1 MAEKKE
7 ILKLSGINKCF
18 GNIVVAKDISLTVI
32 SNQLHALIGPNG
44 AGKTT
49 LIKMI
54 SGELKPDQGVIMLLD
69 RKVNHLSEIARV
81 HRGCIRSF
89 QVSSIIG
96 SMTVFENILL
106 AVKQK
111 RSILKMLFRKFQSN
125 SSESS
130 FVYQTLNQL
139 SLETMGTKVASTL
152 SHGDKR
158 KLELA
163 MALAMGPKILLLD
176 EPFAGLDQAES
187 SKLIELL
194 KSIKKIMPIFL
205 IEHDMQAVFALAD
218 KISVLNEGE
227 IIESGSVEKIRRS
240 KFCLLYTSPSP
251 RDED

>member
-1 MAEKKE
+1 MAKKKE

-18 GNIVVAKDISLTVI
+18 GNVVVAKDISLTVI

-54 SGELKPDQGVIMLLD
+54 SGELKPDQGVVMLLD

-125 SSESS
+125 SSESF

-139 SLETMGTKVASTL
+139 SLETLGTKVASTL

-194 KSIKKIMPIFL
+194 KSIKKNMPIFL

-218 KISVLNEGE
+218 KISVLNEGA
-227 IIESGSVEKIRRS
+227 IIESGNVERIRRS
-240 KFCLLYTSPSP
+240 KLVQNAYLGG
-251 RDED
+251 DL

>member
-18 GNIVVAKDISLTVI
+18 GNVVVAKDISLTVI

-54 SGELKPDQGVIMLLD
+54 SGELKPDQGVVTLLD

-111 RSILKMLFRKFQSN
+111 RNILKMLFKKFQCN

-194 KSIKKIMPIFL
+194 KSIKKNMPILL

-218 KISVLNEGE
+218 KISVLNEGA
-227 IIESGSVEKIRRS
+227 IIESGNVERIRRS
-240 KFCLLYTSPSP
+240 KLVQNAYLGG
-251 RDED
+251 DL

>member
-18 GNIVVAKDISLTVI
+18 GNVVVAKDISLTVI

-54 SGELKPDQGVIMLLD
+54 SGELKPDQGVVMLLD

-111 RSILKMLFRKFQSN
+111 RSILKMFSKFQSN
-125 SSESS
+125 SSESN
-130 FVYQTLNQL
+130 FVYQTLTQL
-139 SLETMGTKVASTL
+139 SLETMETKVASTL

-194 KSIKKIMPIFL
+194 KSIKKNMPILL

-240 KFCLLYTSPSP
+240 KLVQNAYLGG
-251 RDED
+251 DL

>member
-18 GNIVVAKDISLTVI
+18 GNVVVAKDISLTVI

-81 HRGCIRSF
+81 HCGCIRSF

-139 SLETMGTKVASTL
+139 SLETLGTKVASTL

-194 KSIKKIMPIFL
+194 KSIKKNIPILL

-240 KFCLLYTSPSP
+240 KLVKNAYLGG
-251 RDED
+251 DL

>member
-18 GNIVVAKDISLTVI
+18 GNVVVAKDISLTVI

-54 SGELKPDQGVIMLLD
+54 SGELKPDQGVVMLLD

-130 FVYQTLNQL
+130 FVYQTINQL
-139 SLETMGTKVASTL
+139 SLESLGTKVASTL

-194 KSIKKIMPIFL
+194 KSIKKNIPILL

-240 KFCLLYTSPSP
+240 KLVQNAYLGG
-251 RDED
+251 DL

>member
-1 MAEKKE
+1 MEKKKE
-7 ILKLSGINKCF
+7 ILKLSGINKRF
-18 GNIVVAKDISLTVI
+18 GNVVVAKDISLAVI

-54 SGELKPDQGVIMLLD
+54 SGELKPDQGAITLLD

-81 HRGCIRSF
+81 HQGCIRSF

-111 RSILKMLFRKFQSN
+111 RNILKMLFKKFQCN

-139 SLETMGTKVASTL
+139 SLETMETKVASTL

-194 KSIKKIMPIFL
+194 SSIKKNMAILL

-218 KISVLNEGE
+218 KISVLNEGA
-227 IIESGSVEKIRRS
+227 IIESGNVERIRRS
-240 KFCLLYTSPSP
+240 KLVQSAYLGG
-251 RDED
+251 DL

>member
-18 GNIVVAKDISLTVI
+18 GNVVVAKDISLTVI

-54 SGELKPDQGVIMLLD
+54 SGELKPDQGVVMLLD

-139 SLETMGTKVASTL
+139 SLETLGTKVASTL

-194 KSIKKIMPIFL
+194 LSIKKNMPILL

-240 KFCLLYTSPSP
+240 KLVQNAYLGG
-251 RDED
+251 DL

>member
-18 GNIVVAKDISLTVI
+18 GNVVVAKDISLTVI

-54 SGELKPDQGVIMLLD
+54 SGELKPDQGVVMLLD
-69 RKVNHLSEIARV
+69 RRVNHLSEIARV

-130 FVYQTLNQL
+130 FVYQTINQL
-139 SLETMGTKVASTL
+139 SLESLGTKVASTL

-194 KSIKKIMPIFL
+194 KSIKKNMPIFL

-240 KFCLLYTSPSP
+240 KLVQNAYLGG
-251 RDED
+251 DL

>member
-18 GNIVVAKDISLTVI
+18 GNVVVAKDISLTVI

-54 SGELKPDQGVIMLLD
+54 SGELKPDQGVVMLLD
-69 RKVNHLSEIARV
+69 RRVNHLSEIARV
-81 HRGCIRSF
+81 HCGCIRSF

-130 FVYQTLNQL
+130 FVYQILNQL
-139 SLETMGTKVASTL
+139 SFKTLGTKVASTL

-187 SKLIELL
+187 SKLVELL
-194 KSIKKIMPIFL
+194 KSIKKNMPILL

-227 IIESGSVEKIRRS
+227 IIESGSVEKIRGS
-240 KFCLLYTSPSP
+240 KLVQNAYLGG
-251 RDED
+251 DL

>member
-18 GNIVVAKDISLTVI
+18 GNVVVAKDISLTVI
-32 SNQLHALIGPNG
+32 SNQSHALIGPNG

-54 SGELKPDQGVIMLLD
+54 SGELKPDQGVVMLLD

-81 HRGCIRSF
+81 LRGCIRSF

-130 FVYQTLNQL
+130 FVYQSLNQL
-139 SLETMGTKVASTL
+139 SLETLGKKVASTL

-240 KFCLLYTSPSP
+240 KLVQNAYLGG
-251 RDED
+251 DL

>member
-18 GNIVVAKDISLTVI
+18 GNVVVAKDISLTVI

-54 SGELKPDQGVIMLLD
+54 SGELKPDQGVLMLLD

-125 SSESS
+125 SSESN
-130 FVYQTLNQL
+130 FVYQILNQL
-139 SLETMGTKVASTL
+139 SLETMGAKVASTL

-240 KFCLLYTSPSP
+240 KLVQNAYLGG
-251 RDED
+251 DL

>member
-18 GNIVVAKDISLTVI
+18 GNVVVAKDISLTVI

-54 SGELKPDQGVIMLLD
+54 SGELKPDQGVITLLD

-81 HRGCIRSF
+81 HCGCIRSF

-139 SLETMGTKVASTL
+139 SLETLGTKVASTL

-194 KSIKKIMPIFL
+194 KSIKKNMPILL

-240 KFCLLYTSPSP
+240 KLVQNAYLGG
-251 RDED
+251 DL

>member
-18 GNIVVAKDISLTVI
+18 GNLVVAKDISLTVI

-54 SGELKPDQGVIMLLD
+54 SGELKPDQGVVMLLD
-69 RKVNHLSEIARV
+69 RRVNHLSEIARV

-139 SLETMGTKVASTL
+139 SLETLGTKVASTL

-163 MALAMGPKILLLD
+163 MALAMRPKILLLD

-194 KSIKKIMPIFL
+194 KSIKKFMPIFL
-205 IEHDMQAVFALAD
+205 IEHDMQAVFELAD

-227 IIESGSVEKIRRS
+227 IIESGRVEKIRRS
-240 KFCLLYTSPSP
+240 KLVQNAYLGG
-251 RDED
+251 DL

>member
-7 ILKLSGINKCF
+7 ILKLSGINKRF
-18 GNIVVAKDISLTVI
+18 GNVVVAKDISLAVI

-54 SGELKPDQGVIMLLD
+54 SGELKPDQGVVTLLD

-194 KSIKKIMPIFL
+194 KSIKKNMPILL

-240 KFCLLYTSPSP
+240 KLVQNAYLGG
-251 RDED
+251 DL

>member
-18 GNIVVAKDISLTVI
+18 GNVVVAKNISLTVI

-54 SGELKPDQGVIMLLD
+54 SGELKPDQGVVMFLD
-69 RKVNHLSEIARV
+69 RRVNHLSEIARV

-139 SLETMGTKVASTL
+139 SLETLGTKVASTL

-205 IEHDMQAVFALAD
+205 IEHDMQAVFELAD

-240 KFCLLYTSPSP
+240 KLVQNAYLGG
-251 RDED
+251 DL

>member
-18 GNIVVAKDISLTVI
+18 GNVVVAKNISLTVI

-54 SGELKPDQGVIMLLD
+54 SGELKPDQGVVMLLD
-69 RKVNHLSEIARV
+69 RRVNHLSEIARV

-130 FVYQTLNQL
+130 FIYQTLNQL
-139 SLETMGTKVASTL
+139 SLETLGTKVASTL

-194 KSIKKIMPIFL
+194 KSIKKNMPIFL

-240 KFCLLYTSPSP
+240 KLVQNAYLGG
-251 RDED
+251 DL

>member
-18 GNIVVAKDISLTVI
+18 GNVVVAKDISLTVI

-54 SGELKPDQGVIMLLD
+54 SGELKPDQGVVMLLD

-130 FVYQTLNQL
+130 FVYQTINQL
-139 SLETMGTKVASTL
+139 SLETLGTKVASTL

-194 KSIKKIMPIFL
+194 KSIKKNIPILL

-218 KISVLNEGE
+218 KISVLNEGA
-227 IIESGSVEKIRRS
+227 IIESGNVERIRRS
-240 KFCLLYTSPSP
+240 KLVQSAYLGG
-251 RDED
+251 DL

>member
-18 GNIVVAKDISLTVI
+18 GNVVVAKDISLTVI

-54 SGELKPDQGVIMLLD
+54 SGELKPDQGVVMLLD
-69 RKVNHLSEIARV
+69 RRVNHLSEIARV

-139 SLETMGTKVASTL
+139 SLETLGTKVASTL

-163 MALAMGPKILLLD
+163 MALAMRPNILLLD

-194 KSIKKIMPIFL
+194 LSIKKITPILL

-240 KFCLLYTSPSP
+240 KLVQNAYLGG
-251 RDED
+251 DL

>member
-18 GNIVVAKDISLTVI
+18 GNVVVAKDISLTVI

-54 SGELKPDQGVIMLLD
+54 SGELKPDRGVVMLLN
-69 RKVNHLSEIARV
+69 RRVNHLSESARV

-111 RSILKMLFRKFQSN
+111 RSILKMLVKKFQSN

-130 FVYQTLNQL
+130 FVYEILNQL
-139 SLETMGTKVASTL
+139 SLETLGTKVASTL

-194 KSIKKIMPIFL
+194 KSIKKDMPILL

-240 KFCLLYTSPSP
+240 KLVQNAYLGG
-251 RDED
+251 DL

>member
-18 GNIVVAKDISLTVI
+18 GNVVVAKDISLTVI

-54 SGELKPDQGVIMLLD
+54 SGELKPDQGVVMLLN
-69 RKVNHLSEIARV
+69 RRVNHLSEIARV

-96 SMTVFENILL
+96 SMTVFDNILL

-139 SLETMGTKVASTL
+139 SLETLGTKVASTL

-163 MALAMGPKILLLD
+163 MALAIGPKILLLD

-240 KFCLLYTSPSP
+240 KLVQNAYLGG
-251 RDED
+251 DL

>member
-18 GNIVVAKDISLTVI
+18 GNVVVAKDISLTVI

-54 SGELKPDQGVIMLLD
+54 SGELKPDQGLVMLLD
-69 RKVNHLSEIARV
+69 RRVNHLSEIARV

-139 SLETMGTKVASTL
+139 SLETMGAKVASTL

-194 KSIKKIMPIFL
+194 KSVKKIMPIFL

-240 KFCLLYTSPSP
+240 KLVQNAYLGG
-251 RDED
+251 DL

>member
-1 MAEKKE
+1 MAKKKE

-18 GNIVVAKDISLTVI
+18 GNVVVAKDISLTVI

-54 SGELKPDQGVIMLLD
+54 SGELKPDQGVVMLLD
-69 RKVNHLSEIARV
+69 RRVNHLSEIARV

-130 FVYQTLNQL
+130 FVYQILNQL
-139 SLETMGTKVASTL
+139 SLETLGTKVASTL

-163 MALAMGPKILLLD
+163 MALAMRPKILLLD

-240 KFCLLYTSPSP
+240 KSVQNAYLGVDL
-251 RDED
+251 

>member
-18 GNIVVAKDISLTVI
+18 GNVVVAKDISLTVI

-54 SGELKPDQGVIMLLD
+54 SGELKPDQGVVSFLD

-125 SSESS
+125 SSEAS

-139 SLETMGTKVASTL
+139 SLENMGAKVASTL

-194 KSIKKIMPIFL
+194 KSIKKNIPILL

-240 KFCLLYTSPSP
+240 KLVQNAYLGG
-251 RDED
+251 DL

>member
-18 GNIVVAKDISLTVI
+18 GNVVVAKDISLTVI

-54 SGELKPDQGVIMLLD
+54 SGELKPDQGVVMLLD

-194 KSIKKIMPIFL
+194 KSIKKNMPILL

-218 KISVLNEGE
+218 NISVLNEGE

-240 KFCLLYTSPSP
+240 KLVQNAYLGG
-251 RDED
+251 DL

>member
-18 GNIVVAKDISLTVI
+18 GNVVVAKDISLTVI

-54 SGELKPDQGVIMLLD
+54 SGELKPDQGVVMLLD

-125 SSESS
+125 SSESN
-130 FVYQTLNQL
+130 FVYQTLTQL
-139 SLETMGTKVASTL
+139 SLETMETKVASTL

-194 KSIKKIMPIFL
+194 KSIKKNIPILL

-240 KFCLLYTSPSP
+240 KLVQNAYLGG
-251 RDED
+251 DL

>member
-18 GNIVVAKDISLTVI
+18 GNVVVAKDISLTVI

-54 SGELKPDQGVIMLLD
+54 SGELKPDQGVVTLLD

-125 SSESS
+125 TSESS

-139 SLETMGTKVASTL
+139 SLETMETKVASTL

-240 KFCLLYTSPSP
+240 KLVQNAYLGG
-251 RDED
+251 DL

>member
-18 GNIVVAKDISLTVI
+18 GNVVVAKDISLTVI

-54 SGELKPDQGVIMLLD
+54 SGELKPDQGVVTLLD

-130 FVYQTLNQL
+130 FVFQTLNQL
-139 SLETMGTKVASTL
+139 SLETMETKVASTL

-194 KSIKKIMPIFL
+194 KSIKKNMPILL

-218 KISVLNEGE
+218 KISVLNEGA
-227 IIESGSVEKIRRS
+227 IIESGNVERIRRS
-240 KFCLLYTSPSP
+240 KLVQSAYLGG
-251 RDED
+251 DL

>member
-18 GNIVVAKDISLTVI
+18 GNVVVAKDISLTVI

-54 SGELKPDQGVIMLLD
+54 SGELKPDQGVVMLLD
-69 RKVNHLSEIARV
+69 RRVNHLSEIARV

-139 SLETMGTKVASTL
+139 SLETLGTKVASTL

-163 MALAMGPKILLLD
+163 MALAMRPKILLLD

-240 KFCLLYTSPSP
+240 KSVQNAYLGSDL
-251 RDED
+251 

>member
-1 MAEKKE
+1 MEKKKE
-7 ILKLSGINKCF
+7 ILKLSGINKRF
-18 GNIVVAKDISLTVI
+18 GNVVVAKDISLAVI
-32 SNQLHALIGPNG
+32 STQLHALIGPNG

-54 SGELKPDQGVIMLLD
+54 SGELKPDQGAITLLD
-69 RKVNHLSEIARV
+69 KKVIHLSEIARV
-81 HRGCIRSF
+81 HQGCIRSF
-89 QVSSIIG
+89 QVASIIV

-111 RSILKMLFRKFQSN
+111 RNILKMLFKKFQCN

-139 SLETMGTKVASTL
+139 SLETMETKVASTL

-163 MALAMGPKILLLD
+163 MALAMRPKILLLD

-194 KSIKKIMPIFL
+194 LSIKKIWPYYL
-205 IEHDMQAVFALAD
+205 
-218 KISVLNEGE
+218 
-227 IIESGSVEKIRRS
+227 
-240 KFCLLYTSPSP
+240 
-251 RDED
+251 

>member
-1 MAEKKE
+1 M
-7 ILKLSGINKCF
+7 
-18 GNIVVAKDISLTVI
+18 I

-139 SLETMGTKVASTL
+139 SLETLGTKVASTL

-240 KFCLLYTSPSP
+240 KLVQNAYLGG
-251 RDED
+251 DL

>member
-18 GNIVVAKDISLTVI
+18 GNVVVAKDISLTVI

-54 SGELKPDQGVIMLLD
+54 SGELKPDQGVVMLLD
-69 RKVNHLSEIARV
+69 RRVNHLSEIARV

-139 SLETMGTKVASTL
+139 SLETLGKKVASTL

-194 KSIKKIMPIFL
+194 KIIKKNMPIFL

-240 KFCLLYTSPSP
+240 KLVQNAYLGG
-251 RDED
+251 DL

>member
-18 GNIVVAKDISLTVI
+18 GNVVVAKDISLTVI

-54 SGELKPDQGVIMLLD
+54 SGELKPDQGVVTLLD

-81 HRGCIRSF
+81 HCGCIRSF

-130 FVYQTLNQL
+130 FVYQILNQL
-139 SLETMGTKVASTL
+139 SFKTMETKVASTL

-194 KSIKKIMPIFL
+194 KSIKKNMPILL

-240 KFCLLYTSPSP
+240 KLVQNAYLGG
-251 RDED
+251 DL

>member
-18 GNIVVAKDISLTVI
+18 GNVVVAKDISLTVI

-54 SGELKPDQGVIMLLD
+54 SGELKPDQGVVMLLD

-125 SSESS
+125 SSEAN

-139 SLETMGTKVASTL
+139 SLETMETKVASTL

-163 MALAMGPKILLLD
+163 MALAMDPKILLLD

-187 SKLIELL
+187 SKLIKLL
-194 KSIKKIMPIFL
+194 KSIKKNMPILL

-240 KFCLLYTSPSP
+240 KLVQNAYLGG
-251 RDED
+251 DL

>member
-18 GNIVVAKDISLTVI
+18 GNVVVAKDISLTVI

-54 SGELKPDQGVIMLLD
+54 SGELKPDQGVVMLLD

-194 KSIKKIMPIFL
+194 KSIKKNMPIFL

-240 KFCLLYTSPSP
+240 KLVQNAYLGG
-251 RDED
+251 DL

>member
-18 GNIVVAKDISLTVI
+18 GNVVVAKDISLTVI

-54 SGELKPDQGVIMLLD
+54 SGELKPDQGVVMLLD

-194 KSIKKIMPIFL
+194 KSIKKNMPILL

-227 IIESGSVEKIRRS
+227 IIESGSVEKIRGS
-240 KFCLLYTSPSP
+240 KLVQNAYLGG
-251 RDED
+251 DL

>member
-18 GNIVVAKDISLTVI
+18 GNVVVAKDISLTVI

-54 SGELKPDQGVIMLLD
+54 SGELKPDQGVVMLLD

-125 SSESS
+125 SSEAS

-139 SLETMGTKVASTL
+139 SLENMGEEVAWTL

-163 MALAMGPKILLLD
+163 MALAMDPKILLLD

-194 KSIKKIMPIFL
+194 KSIKKNMPILL

-227 IIESGSVEKIRRS
+227 IIESGSVEKIRGS
-240 KFCLLYTSPSP
+240 KLVQNAYLGG
-251 RDED
+251 DL

>member
-18 GNIVVAKDISLTVI
+18 GNVVVAKDISLTVI

-130 FVYQTLNQL
+130 LVYQTLNQL
-139 SLETMGTKVASTL
+139 SLKTLEAKIASTL

-240 KFCLLYTSPSP
+240 KLVQNAYLGG
-251 RDED
+251 DL

>member
-18 GNIVVAKDISLTVI
+18 GNVVVAKDISLTVI

-54 SGELKPDQGVIMLLD
+54 SGELKPDRGVVMLLD

-130 FVYQTLNQL
+130 FVYQTINQL
-139 SLETMGTKVASTL
+139 SLESLGAKVASTL

-194 KSIKKIMPIFL
+194 KSIKKNMPILL

-227 IIESGSVEKIRRS
+227 IIESGSVEKIRGS
-240 KFCLLYTSPSP
+240 KLVQNAYLGG
-251 RDED
+251 DL

>member
-18 GNIVVAKDISLTVI
+18 GNVVVAKDISLTVI

-54 SGELKPDQGVIMLLD
+54 SGELKPDQGVVMLLD

-130 FVYQTLNQL
+130 FVYQILNQL
-139 SLETMGTKVASTL
+139 SFKTMETKVASTL

-194 KSIKKIMPIFL
+194 KSIKKNIPILL

-218 KISVLNEGE
+218 IISVLNEGE

-240 KFCLLYTSPSP
+240 KLVQNAYLGG
-251 RDED
+251 DL